1 MLESQREEGEERAFW
16 RFIIIIVR
24 SNFRTSAG
32 RRHANTHVESCQGID
47 IAVERLVEMVDEGL
61 GYILGG
67 HGGRVFFF
75 FFVTFFFAP

>member
-24 SNFRTSAG
+24 PNFRTSAG

-67 HGGRVFFF
+67 HGGRVCFFL
-75 FFVTFFFAP
+75 